1 MTWFHYALLG
11 LFFFAE
17 PSRSLAESLNP
28 VRKVV
33 NLLQEIRKEVEKEAE
48 QDVDASKKYKCWC
61 EANNKE
67 KTEAIAFANERLE
80 EKNALVQT
88 SRAEQVRLKAEIK
101 FVSKDLKEDEDSL
114 ASADAQRQKER
125 EAYLEEEQDAKSTLE
140 SVEKALKVLGNPVL
154 LQKEGHSQAQEARAA
169 RVALLHVHHAVE
181 QHAERFQGVMQRD
194 LFEVLGSLE
203 DAERT
208 LGTGSKRAFL
218 SPRRPSFTQTAEG
231 ASYDPSATYTSSS
244 GEIVGMLKNMHWRMT
259 EDMAD
264 AEKTENEAQ
273 AEFAKLRTAKS
284 AEIKAAWKQ
293 LRRKRS
299 AVAEIRE
306 QLAVLSKEIS
316 NLGKALEAD
325 QTFLV
330 QLRADCKEEAADFVE
345 RASARDEEV
354 KAIDETIEILMEDSA
369 RAHLE
374 STMGFLQVDQQTR
387 APLGEERSTQAS
399 QFLVEAL
406 RRHPSLSL
414 LSINMHVHLDTF
426 TKVKDMMNK
435 ASHDLDMQE
444 KRDGQKLQS
453 CKVELDKTQDSLM
466 DAKAKEERLQRKN
479 KLAKNDLE
487 ELSSDLAKLKEDISA
502 SDESLQ
508 KAGLT
513 RQHENKLFQVTM
525 ADAQTTV
532 KILKKAENRLKDFY
546 AASLVQTKEHRLWS
560 AAEPPVG
567 SNSPKKSKDYQ
578 KSATGGIVV
587 QVLAKV
593 VADADVSATRIKESE
608 KRAQMSYSRF
618 VSDSTTSINTAR
630 IAVQETEAQLAKV
643 MAGKADVAG
652 ALTAAQSEG
661 SKIENLLKAQ
671 HQDCDWLLEH
681 FDERKKARR
690 DELYAIRDAK
700 DALNGA
706 K

>member
-1 MTWFHYALLG
+1 MTWFQYTLLG
-11 LFFFAE
+11 LLFFAE
-17 PSRSLAESLNP
+17 SSKSSAASLNP
-28 VRKVV
+28 VRKVI

-48 QDVDASKKYKCWC
+48 EDVDASKKYKCWC
-61 EANNKE
+61 EDNDKE
-67 KTEAIAFANERLE
+67 KTDAIAFANARLE
-80 EKNALVQT
+80 EKKTLVQT

-101 FVSKDLKEDEDSL
+101 FVSKDLKEDENSL

-125 EAYLEEEQDAKSTLE
+125 EAYLEEERDAKSTLE
-140 SVEKALKVLGNPVL
+140 SVEKALKVLGNPGL
-154 LQKEGHSQAQEARAA
+154 LQEKGRAQAQEARAA

-181 QHAERFQGVMQRD
+181 QHAERFQGIMQRD

-208 LGTGSKRAFL
+208 LGTGSNRAFL
-218 SPRRPSFTQTAEG
+218 SPRPSFTQTAET

-244 GEIVGMLKNMHWRMT
+244 GEIVGMLKNMHWRMMA
-259 EDMAD
+259 DMAD
-264 AEKTENEAQ
+264 AKKTENEAQ
-273 AEFAKLRTAKS
+273 EEFAKLRTAKS
-284 AEIKAAWKQ
+284 AEIKAAQKQ
-293 LRRKRS
+293 LRRKKS

-306 QLAVLSKEIS
+306 QLAALSNEIS

-354 KAIDETIEILMEDSA
+354 KAIGETIDILMDDSA

-374 STMGFLQVDQQTR
+374 STMGFLQVDQRTH
-387 APLGEERSTQAS
+387 APLSQERSRRASHFLTQA
-399 QFLVEAL
+399 L
-406 RRHPSLSL
+406 RHHSSLSL
-414 LSINMHVHLDTF
+414 LSINMHVHLDGF
-426 TKVKDMMNK
+426 TKVKDMMKK
-435 ASHDLDMQE
+435 ASRDLKMEEQRDDE
-444 KRDGQKLQS
+444 KLES
-453 CKVELDKTQDSLM
+453 CKAELDETQDNLM

-479 KLAKNDLE
+479 KLAKNELE
-487 ELSSDLAKLKEDISA
+487 ELSSDLSKLKGDISA
-502 SDESLQ
+502 SEESLQ

-525 ADAQTTV
+525 ADAETTV
-532 KILKKAENRLKDFY
+532 KILRKAEKRLKDFY
-546 AASLVQTKEHRLWS
+546 ATSLVQTKEHRSGS
-560 AAEPPVG
+560 AAAPPVG
-567 SNSPKKSKDYQ
+567 SDAPKKTKDYQ

-593 VADADVSATRIKESE
+593 VADADVSATRIRESE
-608 KRAQMSYSRF
+608 KRAQLSYSLF
-618 VSDSTTSINTAR
+618 VSDTTASINTAR

-643 MAGKADVAG
+643 MARKADVAG

-661 SKIENLLKAQ
+661 SKVENLLKAQ

-681 FDERKKARR
+681 YDERKKARR